1 MSRAETSAASATRS
15 TKSAFPALVAA
26 VLCSGLIS
34 ACSSLPKF
42 QAIPTA
48 DVAAMRADVNFLAAD
63 ALQGRETGSAG
74 YQQAADYVAQRFASL
89 GLTSITGDDYFQQV
103 PFREARWP
111 THSAHRAT
119 LMLHSREGDIT
130 FELGSDF
137 IAAPPAISED
147 TATNGGLVFV
157 GYGIEAPEFGL
168 DDYAGLD
175 VQGKIVVMLDGR
187 PQRLPNEVG
196 AHFASGRSKRA
207 TAARHGAVGYITLNT
222 PAREYRRPFARSA
235 EHIPDP
241 SFDWVRADDIPGN
254 AIPGLHPGVLL
265 DIPAAKQL
273 FMGAERSLDT
283 IFTETANGLVPAG
296 FPLPY
301 TATLTSRAEHR
312 KVISPN
318 VVGLLPGSDPDLK
331 DEYVVFSAHLDHIG
345 VDKPGRHDAPRSG
358 HDAVASGPSASQSA
372 PLDRIN
378 NGAQDNAAGI
388 AVMLEVARLF
398 VESGRAPRRSILFV
412 AVTAE
417 EEGLLGSDYFAQHP
431 PVPPKSMVAN
441 INLDMPMLLYPF
453 KDVIAFG
460 AEHSSLGKTAARA
473 AERAG
478 LKVSPDPMPEQVIFV
493 RSDHYSFVRQ
503 GVPAIYLITGRDAI
517 DDEIDGAGAQIEFLK
532 TRYHRPSDEA
542 DDQISYIA
550 AQQFAE
556 VNYAIAREV
565 TDADEKPRWN
575 RGDFFGNLYTN

>member
-1 MSRAETSAASATRS
+1 MPRAEFSDIRIARKIKTARSALLTA
-15 TKSAFPALVAA
+15 AL
-26 VLCSGLIS
+26 CTGLIS
-34 ACSSLPKF
+34 ACNTLSRPD
-42 QAIPTA
+42 AIPA
-48 DVAAMRADVNFLAAD
+48 ANIAAMRVDVDYLAAD
-63 ALQGRETGSAG
+63 GLLGRETGSPG
-74 YQQAADYVAQRFASL
+74 YQQAAEYVADRFAHL
-89 GLTSITGDDYFQQV
+89 GLVSVTGNDYFQQV
-103 PFREARWP
+103 PFRKARWP
-111 THSAHRAT
+111 QQGEHQAT

-130 FELGSDF
+130 FELGTDF
-137 IAAPPAISED
+137 LASPPTISED
-147 TATNGGLVFV
+147 TATSGGLVFV

-175 VQGKIVVMLDGR
+175 VQGKIVVILDGR
-187 PQRLPNEVG
+187 PQHLPNEVG
-196 AHFASGRSKRA
+196 AHFASGRTKRE

-222 PAREYRRPFARSA
+222 PAREFRRPFARTV
-235 EHIPDP
+235 EHLQNP
-241 SFDWVRADDIPGN
+241 SFDWVRADEIPGN

-265 DIPAAKQL
+265 DMPAAKQL
-273 FMGAERSLDT
+273 FMGAARSLDT
-283 IFTETANGLVPAG
+283 IFTEMENGLVPAG

-301 TATLTSRAEHR
+301 TATLTSAAEHQ
-312 KVISPN
+312 KILSPN
-318 VVGLLPGSDPDLK
+318 VVGLLPGSDPDLR

-345 VDKPGRHDAPRSG
+345 VDNQDEHGG
-358 HDAVASGPSASQSA
+358 HDAQEGNHELINRDRNS
-372 PLDRIN
+372 LDLIN

-431 PVPPKSMVAN
+431 PVPPGAMVAN

-453 KDVIAFG
+453 RDVIAFG

-473 AERAG
+473 VKRAG

-517 DDEIDGAGAQIEFLK
+517 DDEIDGASAQIEFLK

-575 RGDFFGNLYTN
+575 RGDFFGDLYTN